1 MGLAE
6 TSIHDESDSWTA
18 EMSVPN
24 DLAVRRRQ
32 GIRRLVYVAITWA
45 FVIGS
50 FAFGMLMIQEFSM
63 LNR

>member
-1 MGLAE
+1 
-6 TSIHDESDSWTA
+6 
-18 EMSVPN
+18 MSVPN

-50 FAFGMLMIQEFSM
+50 FAFGMQLMIQEFSM